1 MLMKRVSNV
10 IKKEWEVMFTSIN
23 NTLFITIL
31 PLLIVAQFTAVI
43 YFAGKIIGDNT
54 LNGIMANSMIQK
66 SITNMETMLSI
77 GTGSITPVE
86 KFQLLLL
93 SQIPFYLLLIPTM
106 IAISFASFSIMEE
119 KQTKTLEP
127 LLATPVRTSEL
138 LLGKAF
144 SGAIPAII
152 VTWFYAGVSI
162 IGARLIL
169 SGGIVS
175 AYILKGTLAYIW
187 LITLLLMVPV
197 ISVLSF
203 LLGVISSSRVSDA
216 KNAQNGAIFIVL
228 PVFALIGVQISGF
241 VMFTPILLVLLGIVI
256 GVVDIFVL
264 RLAVKLFQRESI
276 ITRWK

>member
-1 MLMKRVSNV
+1 MLMKRISNV

-23 NTLFITIL
+23 NTLFITLL
-31 PLLIVAQFTAVI
+31 PLLIIAQFMAVI
-43 YFAGKIIGDNT
+43 YFAGKFIGDNT
-54 LNGIMANSMIQK
+54 LNGVLANSMIQK
-66 SITNMETMLSI
+66 SMSNMETMLSI

-162 IGARLIL
+162 IGTRLIL

-175 AYILKGTLAYIW
+175 AYILNGTLAYVW
-187 LITLLLMVPV
+187 LITLLLIVPV

-203 LLGVISSSRVSDA
+203 LLGVISSSRASDA
-216 KNAQNGAIFIVL
+216 KNAQNGAVFIVL
-228 PVFALIGVQISGF
+228 PVFAIIGVQISGF
-241 VMFTPILLVLLGIVI
+241 VMFTPILLLLLGIVI

>member
-1 MLMKRVSNV
+1 MKRISNV
-10 IKKEWEVMFTSIN
+10 IKKEWEVMFSSIN
-23 NTLFITIL
+23 NTLFITLL
-31 PLLIVAQFTAVI
+31 PLLILAQFLAVI
-43 YFAGKIIGDNT
+43 YFAGRIIGDNT

-66 SITNMETMLSI
+66 SMTNMETMLSI
-77 GTGSITPVE
+77 GTESITPVE
-86 KFQLLLL
+86 RFQLLLL

-106 IAISFASFSIMEE
+106 IAISFATFSIMEE

-138 LLGKAF
+138 LLGKAL

-162 IGARLIL
+162 IGSRLIL

-175 AYILKGTLAYIW
+175 AYILKGTLAYVW

-228 PVFALIGVQISGF
+228 PVFVLIGVQLSGF
-241 VMFTPILLVLLGIVI
+241 VMFTPILLLLLGIVV
-256 GVVDIFVL
+256 GVLDIFIL

>member
-1 MLMKRVSNV
+1 MKRISNV
-10 IKKEWEVMFTSIN
+10 IKKEWEVMFSSIN
-23 NTLFITIL
+23 NTLFITLL
-31 PLLIVAQFTAVI
+31 PLLILAQFLAVI
-43 YFAGKIIGDNT
+43 YFAGRIIGDNT

-66 SITNMETMLSI
+66 SMTNMETMLSI
-77 GTGSITPVE
+77 GTESITPVE

-106 IAISFASFSIMEE
+106 IAISFATFSIMEE

-138 LLGKAF
+138 LLGKAL

-162 IGARLIL
+162 IGSRLIL

-175 AYILKGTLAYIW
+175 SYILKGTLAYVW

-228 PVFALIGVQISGF
+228 PVFVLIGVQLSGF
-241 VMFTPILLVLLGIVI
+241 VMFTPILLLLLGIVV
-256 GVVDIFVL
+256 GVLDIFIL

>member
-1 MLMKRVSNV
+1 MKRISNV
-10 IKKEWEVMFTSIN
+10 IKKEWEVMFSSIN
-23 NTLFITIL
+23 NTLFITLL
-31 PLLIVAQFTAVI
+31 PLLILAQFLAVI
-43 YFAGKIIGDNT
+43 YFAGRIIGENT

-66 SITNMETMLSI
+66 SMTNMDTMLSI
-77 GTGSITPVE
+77 GTESITPVE

-106 IAISFASFSIMEE
+106 IAISFATFSIMEE

-138 LLGKAF
+138 LLGKAL

-162 IGARLIL
+162 IGSRLIL

-175 AYILKGTLAYIW
+175 AYILKGTLAYVW

-228 PVFALIGVQISGF
+228 PVFVLIGVQLSGF
-241 VMFTPILLVLLGIVI
+241 VMFTPILLLLLGIVV
-256 GVVDIFVL
+256 GVLDIFIL

>member
-1 MLMKRVSNV
+1 MLMKRISNV

-23 NTLFITIL
+23 NTLFITLL
-31 PLLIVAQFTAVI
+31 PLLIIAQFMAVI

-54 LNGIMANSMIQK
+54 LNGVLANSMIQK
-66 SITNMETMLSI
+66 SIANMETMLSI
-77 GTGSITPVE
+77 GTESITPVE

-119 KQTKTLEP
+119 KQMKTLEP

-138 LLGKAF
+138 LLGKAL
-144 SGAIPAII
+144 SGAVPAII
-152 VTWFYAGVSI
+152 VTWFYAGISV

-175 AYILKGTLAYIW
+175 VYILKGTLAYVW

-216 KNAQNGAIFIVL
+216 KNAQNGAIFIVF
-228 PVFALIGVQISGF
+228 PVFALIGVQLSGF
-241 VMFTPILLVLLGIVI
+241 VMFTPILLLLLGIVI

>member
-1 MLMKRVSNV
+1 
-10 IKKEWEVMFTSIN
+10 MFTSIEN
-23 NTLFITIL
+23 ALFVTLL
-31 PLLIVAQFTAVI
+31 PLLIVAQFLAVI
-43 YFAGKIIGDNT
+43 YFAGRIIGDNT

-66 SITNMETMLSI
+66 SMTNIETMLSI
-77 GTGSITPVE
+77 GTDSITPVE

-106 IAISFASFSIMEE
+106 IAISFATFSIMEE

-138 LLGKAF
+138 LLGKAL

-162 IGARLIL
+162 IGSRLIL

-175 AYILKGTLAYIW
+175 AYILKGTLAYVW

-197 ISVLSF
+197 ISLLSF

-228 PVFALIGVQISGF
+228 PVFVLIGVQLSGF
-241 VMFTPILLVLLGIVI
+241 VMFTPILLLLLGIVV
-256 GVVDIFVL
+256 GVLDIFVL
-264 RLAVKLFQRESI
+264 RLAIKLFQRESI